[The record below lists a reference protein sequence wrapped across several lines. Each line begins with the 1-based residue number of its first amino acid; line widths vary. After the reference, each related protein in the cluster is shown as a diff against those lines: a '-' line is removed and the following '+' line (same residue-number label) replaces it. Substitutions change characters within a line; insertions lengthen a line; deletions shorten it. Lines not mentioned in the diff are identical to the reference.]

1 MKDNPS
7 PCPLQSPSFCLLLHS
22 QSPRGRTL
30 GLIPQLE
37 AVKTPEPRED
47 SDPCR
52 LLLLPSPRL
61 RPLFK
66 GEAPGA
72 LPQLPRQVPVRI
84 QGRLAIL
91 NPGVP
96 WKIPRAYPT
105 FPSSPPWLRR
115 EIPLGSSWIMEQ
127 VRRYNV

>member
-7 PCPLQSPSFCLLLHS
+7 PCPLQSPSFCLLLHR

-30 GLIPQLE
+30 VLIPQLE
-37 AVKTPEPRED
+37 AVKAPNPRED

-72 LPQLPRQVPVRI
+72 FPQLPRQVPARI

-91 NPGVP
+91 SPGGS
-96 WKIPRAYPT
+96 WRIPRACPT